1 MNNNSI
7 SKELQKSIGFLLVE
21 FSRYI
26 KDSENKNLNTSII
39 FTQEA
44 DNVCVNIETENG
56 KIYSNFLK
64 L

>member
-1 MNNNSI
+1 MNNNLI

-26 KDSENKNLNTSII
+26 KDPENKNLTTSVI

-44 DNVCVNIETENG
+44 DNVYVKIETENG
-56 KIYSNFLK
+56 TIYSNFLK